1 MKNIYIVRNHIYMF
15 IESYGLLSLPVGTVV
30 AKLNESTSTV
40 LGYNDILGENFYFP
54 SFAISNRDGHFV
66 DPASE
71 LEINEWY
78 IKLYEKKISK
88 YQDKIKEI
96 QNKIDNVKKRELT
109 K

>member
-30 AKLNESTSTV
+30 AKLSERTATV
-40 LGYNDILGENFYFP
+40 LGYGDILGENVYIP
-54 SFAISNRDGHFV
+54 AFAISNRDGHFV
-66 DPASE
+66 DPATE
-71 LEINEWY
+71 EEINEWY
-78 IKLYEKKISK
+78 TKVYEIKINK

-96 QNKIDNVKKRELT
+96 QDKIDNIKKRGLN